1 MLQSFN
7 STNSSMEL
15 SSSLTHFSKKLSDI
29 SFSSSLS
36 PFPLQLY
43 PQPSNPKNLRVLA
56 VAVGPSQELPRNS
69 PQRLLKELAHR
80 KKATAPRKKV
90 PPKRFILKPPLDD
103 KKLTERFLNSPQLS
117 LKQFPL
123 LSSCLPSSK
132 LNTADNT
139 WIDEYLL
146 EAKQA
151 LGYPLEIS
159 DELGDDNP
167 AKQFDTLLYLAFQH
181 PSCDRTNARHVRSA
195 HSRLWFL
202 GQYVLEL
209 ALAEFF
215 LQRYPRESPGPM
227 RERVFGLIGKRNLP
241 NWIKAAS
248 LQNLIFPY
256 DDMDKLIRKDRE
268 PPVKQN
274 KNRVKSE
281 AYDRIAV
288 ILRLWVGKLMDVLYC
303 NTSVAN
309 IYRSVFWALFGAI
322 YLCFGMPEVY
332 RVLFEVFG
340 MDPEAED
347 CQPRLRR
354 QLEDVDYVSV
364 EFEGNKLSWQ
374 DIATYKPPE
383 DALFAHPR
391 LFRACVPPGMH
402 RFRGNIWDY
411 DSKPQ
416 VMQILGYPL
425 AVNDRIPEITEARN
439 IELGLGLQLC
449 FMHPSKYKFE
459 HPRFCFERLEYV
471 GQKIQDL
478 VMAERLLMKHLDAP
492 GRWLQEKHRRVL
504 MNKFCGRYLREK
516 YLHRFIIYS
525 EQVQDAYENNRR
537 LRNPATTAVQQAL
550 HGLSYTVYGKPDV
563 RRLMF
568 EVFDFEQIQPKSV

>member
-7 STNSSMEL
+7 STNPSMEL
-15 SSSLTHFSKKLSDI
+15 SSSLTPFSTKLSEI

-36 PFPLQLY
+36 PFPLQLH
-43 PQPSNPKNLRVLA
+43 QKPSKPKTLRIFA
-56 VAVGPSQELPRNS
+56 VAIDPPQEFPKNS
-69 PQRLLKELAHR
+69 PQRLLKELAQR

-132 LNTADNT
+132 LNNSDKT

-151 LGYPLEIS
+151 LGYPLEKS
-159 DELGDDNP
+159 EELGDDNP
-167 AKQFDTLLYLAFQH
+167 AKQFDTLLYMAFQH

-209 ALAEFF
+209 ALSEFF

-241 NWIKAAS
+241 KWIKVAS

-268 PPVKQN
+268 PPVK
-274 KNRVKSE
+274 
-281 AYDRIAV
+281 
-288 ILRLWVGKLMDVLYC
+288 
-303 NTSVAN
+303 
-309 IYRSVFWALFGAI
+309 SVFWALFGAI
-322 YLCFGMPEVY
+322 YLCFGLPEVY

-340 MDPEAED
+340 MDPDAED

-374 DIATYKPPE
+374 DVASYKPPE

-391 LFRACVPPGMH
+391 LYRACVPPGMH

-411 DSKPQ
+411 DSKPK
-416 VMQILGYPL
+416 VMETLGYPL
-425 AVNDRIPEITEARN
+425 AVKDRIPEITEARN

-478 VMAERLLMKHLDAP
+478 VMAEKLLMKHLDAP

-516 YLHRFIIYS
+516 HFHHLIIYA
-525 EQVQDAYENNRR
+525 EKVQDAYEHNRR

-568 EVFDFEQIQPKSV
+568 EVFDFEQIQPKSM

>member
-1 MLQSFN
+1 
-7 STNSSMEL
+7 MEL
-15 SSSLTHFSKKLSDI
+15 SSTFTHLSTPSSSY
-29 SFSSSLS
+29 SFSSSFS
-36 PFPLQLY
+36 PFPTQIRII
-43 PQPSNPKNLRVLA
+43 NPKSHTPNPPLTFRVLA
-56 VAVGPSQELPRNS
+56 VAIDPQDLPKNS
-69 PQRLLKELAHR
+69 PQRLLKELSER
-80 KKATAPRKKV
+80 KRATSPKKKV
-90 PPKRFILKPPLDD
+90 PPKRFILRPPLDD
-103 KKLTERFLNSPQLS
+103 NRLAQRFLNSPQLS
-117 LKQFPL
+117 LKSFPL
-123 LSSCLPSSK
+123 LSSCLPSSR
-132 LNTADNT
+132 LNNADKA

-151 LGYPLEIS
+151 LGYPLEPS
-159 DELGDDNP
+159 ERLGDDNP
-167 AKQFDTLLYLAFQH
+167 AKQFDTLLYMAFQH
-181 PSCDRTNARHVRSA
+181 PCCERTNARHVRAA

-209 ALAEFF
+209 GLAEFF

-227 RERVFGLIGKRNLP
+227 RERVFALIGKRYLP
-241 NWIKAAS
+241 RWIKAAS
-248 LQNLIFPY
+248 LQNLVFPF
-256 DDMDKLIRKDRE
+256 DDMDKLQRKERE
-268 PPVKQN
+268 PPVK
-274 KNRVKSE
+274 
-281 AYDRIAV
+281 
-288 ILRLWVGKLMDVLYC
+288 C
-303 NTSVAN
+303 
-309 IYRSVFWALFGAI
+309 VFWALFGAI

-364 EFEGNKLSWQ
+364 EFENKKLSWQ
-374 DIATYKPPE
+374 DVAVYRPPE

-411 DSKPQ
+411 ESRPQ
-416 VMQILGYPL
+416 VMRALGYPL
-425 AVNDRIPEITEARN
+425 KMTDRIPDITEARN
-439 IELGLGLQLC
+439 IELGLGLQLA
-449 FMHPSKYKFE
+449 FMHPSKHKFE
-459 HPRFCFERLEYV
+459 HPRFCYERLEYV

-492 GRWLQEKHRRVL
+492 GKWLAERHRRLL

-516 YLHRFIIYS
+516 RLHQFIIYS
-525 EQVQDAYENNRR
+525 EQVMDAYEHNRR
-537 LRNPATTAVQQAL
+537 LRNPATTAIQQAI

-568 EVFDFEQIQPKSV
+568 EVFDFEQTQPKAVNV

>member
-1 MLQSFN
+1 MD
-7 STNSSMEL
+7 L
-15 SSSLTHFSKKLSDI
+15 SSPLKHLNPLSPSDF

-36 PFPLQLY
+36 PFSFFKNPNSRKPISQSSRIFAVTIN
-43 PQPSNPKNLRVLA
+43 PS
-56 VAVGPSQELPRNS
+56 ELPRSS
-69 PQRLLKELAHR
+69 PQRLLKELNER
-80 KKATAPRKKV
+80 KKTAFPKKKI

-103 KKLTERFLNSPQLS
+103 AKLADRFLNSPQMS
-117 LKQFPL
+117 LKAFPL
-123 LSSCLPSSK
+123 LSSCLPSNR
-132 LNTADNT
+132 LNTGDKT

-151 LGYPLEIS
+151 LGYPLEPT
-159 DELGDDNP
+159 ELLGDDNP

-181 PSCDRTNARHVRSA
+181 PSCERTNVRHIRSG

-215 LQRYPRESPGPM
+215 LQRYPRESPAPM
-227 RERVFGLIGKRNLP
+227 RERVFGLIGKRYLP
-241 NWIKAAS
+241 KWIKAAS
-248 LQNLIFPY
+248 LHNLVFPF

-268 PPVKQN
+268 PSVK
-274 KNRVKSE
+274 
-281 AYDRIAV
+281 
-288 ILRLWVGKLMDVLYC
+288 
-303 NTSVAN
+303 
-309 IYRSVFWALFGAI
+309 SVFWALFGAI

-340 MDPEAED
+340 MDPDDES
-347 CQPRLRR
+347 CQPKLRR

-374 DIATYKPPE
+374 DVAVYKPPE
-383 DALFAHPR
+383 DTLFAQPR

-411 DSKPQ
+411 ESRPQ
-416 VMQILGYPL
+416 VMQALGYPL
-425 AVNDRIPEITEARN
+425 RMTDRIPEITDARN

-449 FMHPSKYKFE
+449 FMHPSKYKFD

-478 VMAERLLMKHLDAP
+478 VMAERLLMKHIDAP
-492 GRWLQEKHRRVL
+492 GRWLQEKHRRL
-504 MNKFCGRYLREK
+504 LLNKFCGRYLRDEH
-516 YLHRFIIYS
+516 LHRFILYGES
-525 EQVQDAYENNRR
+525 VQDSYEHNRR
-537 LRNPATTAVQQAL
+537 LRNPATTAVQQAI

-568 EVFDFEQIQPKSV
+568 EVFDFEQIQPKAV